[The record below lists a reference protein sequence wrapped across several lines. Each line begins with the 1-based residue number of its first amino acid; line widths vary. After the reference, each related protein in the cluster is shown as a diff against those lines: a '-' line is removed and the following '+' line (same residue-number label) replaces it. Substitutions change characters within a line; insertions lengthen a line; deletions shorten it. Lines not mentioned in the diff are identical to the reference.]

1 MIHSPLQNDA
11 STEAPDIAVPDLYS
25 DGVQAV
31 LTQSPRH
38 ALSCRS
44 APPAAILQMA
54 RFMAVLAEQWVEC
67 YVRVGRALGPIAAA
81 DPAATRLV
89 HQVQDLAGQY
99 WTKARLLPTV
109 WAEAVPETRTVLER
123 AVARA
128 EPTGNDAQHAREQ
141 LAEFDGWMGRLERAG
156 RKMRDVED
164 HVRAGST
171 NKGAAGAAGAQPKV
185 DARPQSIRAVQ
196 DAVFEFERD
205 ENHCSAVFLF
215 LMAGGCRC
223 EGCCARRR

>member
-31 LTQSPRH
+31 LTQSPR
-38 ALSCRS
+38 ALSCRF
-44 APPAAILQMA
+44 ATPAAILQMA

-81 DPAATRLV
+81 DPGAAQLV
-89 HQVQDLAGQY
+89 HQVQDLAWQY

-109 WAEAVPETRTVLER
+109 WADAVPQKRTALER
-123 AVARA
+123 AVAAA
-128 EPTGNDAQHAREQ
+128 ERTGNDAQHAREQ
-141 LAEFDGWMGRLERAG
+141 LAEIDGWMRCLERAG

-164 HVRAGST
+164 HVGAGST
-171 NKGAAGAAGAQPKV
+171 NKGAAGVAGAQPV

-215 LMAGGCRC
+215 LMTGGCQC
-223 EGCCARRR
+223 EGCRAGRR